1 MTFAYK
7 SIIMNMK
14 KQIFFF
20 LLIMLSIS
28 VNAQEFSFAELV
40 KQRQSVRN
48 YNDTPVEKEK
58 IIQCLESARLSPSAN
73 NAQPWKF
80 VVVDE
85 PQLKDKVASA
95 VTVMGMNKHAKQAPV
110 IVAIVV
116 EKRDAVSSV
125 AASMQDKDY
134 SLIDIG
140 IVANQFCLQATELG
154 LSTCIVGWFKE
165 KDVKNLLD
173 IPKGKRVPLIITLG
187 YSDVPVREKERKSL
201 EEISN
206 WNKY

>member
-48 YNDTPVEKEK
+48 YNNIPVEKEK
-58 IIQCLESARLSPSAN
+58 IIQCLESARLSPSAK

-140 IVANQFCLQATELG
+140 IVANLFCLQATELG

-173 IPKGKRVPLIITLG
+173 IPKGKRAPLIITLG
-187 YSDVPVREKERKSL
+187 HSDVPVREKKRNSL

-206 WNKY
+206 WIKY

>member
-1 MTFAYK
+1 MT
-7 SIIMNMK
+7 MK

-187 YSDVPVREKERKSL
+187 YSDVPVREKKRKSL
-201 EEISN
+201 EDISN